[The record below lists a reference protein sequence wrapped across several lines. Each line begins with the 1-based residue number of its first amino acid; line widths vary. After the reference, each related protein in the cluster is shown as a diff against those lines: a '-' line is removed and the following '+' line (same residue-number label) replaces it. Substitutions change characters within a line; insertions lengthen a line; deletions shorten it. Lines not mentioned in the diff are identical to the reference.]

1 VNAAEPTMN
10 NSTEQHV
17 KERLES
23 LLQELKTL
31 SYQYY
36 ELNQSD
42 KTDAEY
48 DQLNREFST
57 LEKAHPAIA
66 KQVKAEN
73 PGWWPSSSV
82 GAPAP
87 NEVPT
92 TLTLPHEGRGDEL
105 SSNSDKQLIELSQ
118 AAENGSASSQAKLEV
133 ALGDEV
139 LSNPALGK
147 IEHPRRMYS
156 LDNVFGPDDLA
167 AWLKRAK
174 KALPEES
181 SDDCVAE
188 LKIDGLAVSLI
199 YENGHLLTGATRG
212 NGTVGEDITANLK
225 TIPDIPHTLTLP
237 KNTLAPKR
245 LVVRGEVYMSIE
257 SFRALNAKRHENGLV
272 EFANPRNAAAGAVRQ
287 LDVNI
292 TAERKLNAFFYS
304 LEILDSELSDS
315 KVLKQPQSH
324 FKTLALIKT
333 LGLTAN
339 PQAQLCK
346 SMDDL
351 NAYIQKWDT
360 ERKNLSYATD
370 GVVIKLDSLEVQKT
384 LGFTSKSP
392 KWATAYKYAPEI
404 AETTVLDL
412 EFSVGRTGVVTPV
425 AIMEAVQVSGTTVQR
440 ATLHNFEELEK
451 KDIRIGDR
459 VRLHKAAEIIP
470 EILGLAEKQDLN
482 PRNPKTEVPTVCPI
496 CETELV
502 QRGEEVAWRC
512 LNRMGC
518 SAQILGR
525 MKHWVSRAALDID
538 GVGPALL
545 EQLLETG
552 KLESPAD
559 LYRLSI
565 DDFLSLER
573 MAQKSA
579 ENAYKAIQDSK
590 TRPLQRLIYALG
602 ISHVGQETALVLA
615 RAFGSM
621 EALSA
626 ASLDALK
633 TVEGIGGIV
642 AESITVFFADDENQ
656 RLLEDLKNHD
666 LTMLGDTSQST
677 ANGRFAGQT
686 FVLTGT
692 LPTLSRQDATE
703 MIQAEGGKVSSSV
716 SKKTHYVLAGEEAGS
731 KLEKAQNLGVR
742 IIGEP
747 ELRALLSS

>member
-1 VNAAEPTMN
+1 MNAAEPTMK
-10 NSTEQHV
+10 NSTEQQV
-17 KERLES
+17 KARLET
-23 LLQELKTL
+23 LLRELKKL

-36 ELNQSD
+36 VLNQSN
-42 KTDAEY
+42 KSDAEY
-48 DQLNREFST
+48 DQLNREFAD
-57 LEKAHPAIA
+57 LEKSNLVIA
-66 KQVKAEN
+66 KYVKSEN
-73 PGWWPSSSV
+73 PGWWPSTSV
-82 GAPAP
+82 GAPP
-87 NEVPT
+87 LDEVPELKE
-92 TLTLPHEGRGDEL
+92 LTD
-105 SSNSDKQLIELSQ
+105 LSQ
-118 AAENGSASSQAKLEV
+118 AAKKGSASSQAKLEV

-167 AWLKRAK
+167 AWLKRVK
-174 KALPEES
+174 KSLPEES
-181 SDDCVAE
+181 LDDCVAE
-188 LKIDGLAVSLI
+188 LKIDGLAVSLV

-212 NGTVGEDITANLK
+212 NGVVGEDITANLK
-225 TIPDIPHTLTLP
+225 TIPDIPHILKLP
-237 KNTLAPKR
+237 KNVTAPKR
-245 LVVRGEVYMSIE
+245 LEVRGEVYMSIE

-287 LDVNI
+287 LDANI

-304 LEILDSELSDS
+304 LEILDPDSSDP

-324 FKTLALIKT
+324 FETLTLIKT

-339 PQAQLCK
+339 PQAELCK
-346 SMDDL
+346 KLADL
-351 NAYIQKWDT
+351 NAYVQKWDT

-370 GVVIKLDSLEVQKT
+370 GVVIKLNSLEAQKV
-384 LGFTSKSP
+384 LGYTSKSP

-404 AETTVLDL
+404 AETSVLEL

-425 AIMEAVQVSGTTVQR
+425 AIMEPVLVSGTTVQR

-451 KDIRIGDR
+451 KDIRLGDR

-470 EILGLAEKQDLN
+470 EILGLAEKQALN
-482 PRNPKTEVPTVCPI
+482 PRNPKTEVPTTCPI
-496 CETELV
+496 CATELV

-512 LNRMGC
+512 PNRTGC
-518 SAQILGR
+518 PAQILGR

-545 EQLLETG
+545 EQLLDTG

-559 LYRLSI
+559 LYRLTI
-565 DDFLSLER
+565 EDFLSLER

-590 TRPLQRLIYALG
+590 VRPLQRLIYALG
-602 ISHVGQETALVLA
+602 ISHVGQETALLLA

-621 EALSA
+621 EALSTA
-626 ASLDALK
+626 TLDALK
-633 TVEGIGGIV
+633 TVDGIGDIV
-642 AESITVFFADDENQ
+642 AESITLFFADEENQ
-656 RLLEDLKNHD
+656 RLIEELKQYGLN
-666 LTMLGDTSQST
+666 MQGDSSGT
-677 ANGRFAGQT
+677 AENGRFAGQT

-703 MIQAEGGKVSSSV
+703 LIQAQGGKISSSV

-747 ELRALLSS
+747 ELRELLS

>member
-1 VNAAEPTMN
+1 MSRTKKEI
-10 NSTEQHV
+10 Q
-17 KERLES
+17 ERLES
-23 LLQELKTL
+23 LLNELKTL

-36 ELNQSD
+36 SLNQSN
-42 KTDAEY
+42 KSDAEY
-48 DQLNREFST
+48 DELNREFSE
-57 LEKAHPAIA
+57 LENVHPAVA
-66 KQVKAEN
+66 KQLKKQN
-73 PGWWPSSSV
+73 PGWWPSTSV
-82 GAPAP
+82 GPPAL
-87 NEVPT
+87 EDVP
-92 TLTLPHEGRGDEL
+92 EFKAL
-105 SSNSDKQLIELSQ
+105 SELSQ
-118 AAENGSASSQAKLEV
+118 AAKKGSKTSQAKLEV

-156 LDNVFGPDDLA
+156 LSNVFGMDELA

-174 KALPEES
+174 KFLPENVT
-181 SDDCVAE
+181 DNCVAE

-212 NGTVGEDITANLK
+212 NGLVGEDITANLK
-225 TIPDIPHTLTLP
+225 TIPDIPHTLTFP
-237 KNTLAPKR
+237 KNVLVPKR

-287 LDVNI
+287 LDAGI

-304 LEILDSELSDS
+304 LYLLDVEDNAEEKVNGEADIL
-315 KVLKQPQSH
+315 VQPETH
-324 FKTLALIKT
+324 METLRLIKT

-339 PQAQLCK
+339 PEARSCK
-346 SMDDL
+346 NL
-351 NAYIQKWDT
+351 KELETYLQKWDT

-370 GVVIKLDSLEVQKT
+370 GVVIKLDSLEAQKT
-384 LGFTSKSP
+384 LGYTSKSP

-404 AETTVLDL
+404 AETTVLEL

-451 KDIRIGDR
+451 KDIRLGDR

-470 EILGLAEKQDLN
+470 EILGLAEKQDLS
-482 PRNPKTEVPTVCPI
+482 PRNPKTEVPTTCPI
-496 CETELV
+496 CETELI
-502 QRGEEVAWRC
+502 QRGDEVAWRC
-512 LNRMGC
+512 PNRMGC

-559 LYRLSI
+559 LYRLSM
-565 DDFLSLER
+565 DDFLRLER

-590 TRPLQRLIYALG
+590 ARPLQRLIYALG

-621 EALSA
+621 EALSTA
-626 ASLDALK
+626 TLDALK

-642 AESITVFFADDENQ
+642 ADSITVFFADEENQ
-656 RLLEDLKNHD
+656 RLLEDLKTHG
-666 LTMLGDTSQST
+666 LTMTGDTSQST

-731 KLEKAQNLGVR
+731 KLEKAQNLGVK
-742 IIGEP
+742 IIGEL
-747 ELRALLSS
+747 ELRELLS